1 MALLYAVYWFRV
13 WQLYRKL
20 CAMRGASSVEIDVV
34 TGLIR
39 GVRYVASPNQDARPE
54 GASLDLL
61 VVHGISLP
69 PGEFQG
75 EWVER
80 LFLNELPPDRHPYFA
95 AIAQLKVSA
104 HLYIRRDGS
113 MTQFVPWHRR
123 AWHAG
128 VSSWRNRL
136 GCNDFSVGIELE
148 GADEIPY
155 EPVQYAALAAVS
167 RELLRVYPTLA
178 ADAVVGHSDIA
189 PSRKTDPGPAFDWQH
204 FRRLLAD

>member
-1 MALLYAVYWFRV
+1 M
-13 WQLYRKL
+13 
-20 CAMRGASSVEIDVV
+20 AMRGASPIQIDVA

-39 GVRYVASPNQDARPE
+39 DVTYVASTNQDARPE

-75 EWVER
+75 DWVER
-80 LFLNELPPDRHPYFA
+80 LFLNELPADQHPYFA
-95 AIAQLKVSA
+95 SIAHLKVSA

-128 VSSWRNRL
+128 VSNWRNRL
-136 GCNDFSVGIELE
+136 GCNDFSAGIELE

-155 EPVQYAALAAVS
+155 EDAQYAALAAVS
-167 RELLRVYPTLA
+167 RALMAVYPTLA
-178 ADAVVGHSDIA
+178 ANAVVGHSDIA

-204 FRRLLAD
+204 FRCLLAD